1 MLNFFLIIGKRKRST
16 VIEKN
21 RTRYRIV
28 SEEKAM
34 ENNKYPET
42 LKIELVKRYLN
53 GEQKVK
59 ICREYGIA
67 KSTMWGWICK
77 YQGMILKEWEI
88 EGIEPEKNSCY
99 VDIRKAS
106 EQVLNSSV
114 VQASKNIIRI
124 FINGYA
130 IICDIEMLGKVKK
143 VIEND

>member
-1 MLNFFLIIGKRKRST
+1 MNIDSFHSSNTSAST
-16 VIEKN
+16 
-21 RTRYRIV
+21 
-28 SEEKAM
+28 S
-34 ENNKYPET
+34 NNNPT
-42 LKIELVKRYLN
+42 T
-53 GEQKVK
+53 
-59 ICREYGIA
+59 
-67 KSTMWGWICK
+67 S
-77 YQGMILKEWEI
+77 
-88 EGIEPEKNSCY
+88 IEPDKNSCY